1 MQDQDAPKPASK
13 PGSKKKRLNP
23 ALRRKARQMAMQAL
37 YQWELASSSLVAIER
52 EFREDNNMQKV
63 DAEYFSELLHQ
74 VPAMKV
80 ELDERLK
87 PLLDREMHELTPVE
101 LTILRLSSYELLER
115 PDVPYRVII
124 NEGVELAKTFGATD
138 GHKYVNGILDKLAGE
153 VRLEAKK

>member
-1 MQDQDAPKPASK
+1 MSDQDAPKPK
-13 PGSKKKRLNP
+13 PKGNKKKRLNP

-37 YQWELASSSLVAIER
+37 YQWELASSSLVSIER
-52 EFREDNNMQKV
+52 EFREDNDMQMV

-74 VPAMKV
+74 VPGMKT
-80 ELDERLK
+80 ELDDHIK
-87 PLLDREMHELTPVE
+87 PLLDRAMHELTPVE
-101 LTILRLSSYELLER
+101 LTILRLSAYELLER

>member
-1 MQDQDAPKPASK
+1 MQDQDAPKPKSK
-13 PGSKKKRLNP
+13 GTKKKRLNP

-37 YQWELASSSLVAIER
+37 YQWELSSSSLVGIER
-52 EFREDNNMQKV
+52 EFYEDNDMTKV
-63 DAEYFSELLHQ
+63 DVDYFSELLHQ
-74 VPAMKV
+74 VPVMKT
-80 ELDERLK
+80 ELDDVIK
-87 PLLDREMHELTPVE
+87 PLLDRDMSELTPVE
-101 LTILRLSSYELLER
+101 LTILRLSGYELLKR

>member
-1 MQDQDAPKPASK
+1 MQDQDAPKPK
-13 PGSKKKRLNP
+13 GNKKKRLNP
-23 ALRRKARQMAMQAL
+23 ALRRKARQMATQAL
-37 YQWELASSSLVAIER
+37 YQWELASSSLVAIEQ
-52 EFREDNNMQKV
+52 EFREDNDMQKV
-63 DAEYFSELLHQ
+63 DAGYFSELLHQ

-80 ELDERLK
+80 ELDECLK

-101 LTILRLSSYELLER
+101 LTILRLSAYELLER

>member
-1 MQDQDAPKPASK
+1 MQDQDAPKSK
-13 PGSKKKRLNP
+13 SKSSKKKRLNP

-37 YQWELASSSLVAIER
+37 YQWELASSSLVAIEQ
-52 EFREDNNMQKV
+52 EFREDNDMQTV
-63 DAEYFSELLHQ
+63 DAGYFSELLHQ
-74 VPAMKV
+74 VPAMKS
-80 ELDERLK
+80 ELDERIK

-101 LTILRLSSYELLER
+101 LTILRLSAYELLER

>member
-1 MQDQDAPKPASK
+1 
-13 PGSKKKRLNP
+13 
-23 ALRRKARQMAMQAL
+23 MAMQAL
-37 YQWELASSSLVAIER
+37 YQWELTSSSLVAIER
-52 EFREDNNMQKV
+52 EFREDNDMHKV

-74 VPAMKV
+74 VPAMKT

-87 PLLDREMHELTPVE
+87 LLLDRDISELTPVE
-101 LTILRLSSYELLER
+101 LTILRLGAYELLER

-124 NEGVELAKTFGATD
+124 NEGVELAKIFGATD

>member
-1 MQDQDAPKPASK
+1 MPDQDAPKPK
-13 PGSKKKRLNP
+13 PKSTKKKRLNP

-37 YQWELASSSLVAIER
+37 YQWELASSSLVAIEQ
-52 EFREDNNMQKV
+52 EFREDNDMQKV
-63 DAEYFSELLHQ
+63 DAEYFGELLHQ

-87 PLLDREMHELTPVE
+87 PLLDRGIHELTPVE
-101 LTILRLSSYELLER
+101 LTILRLSAYELLER

>member
-1 MQDQDAPKPASK
+1 MQDRDAPKPASK
-13 PGSKKKRLNP
+13 SGSKKKRLNP

-37 YQWELASSSLVAIER
+37 YQWELASSSLVAIEQ
-52 EFREDNNMQKV
+52 EFREDNDMQKV
-63 DAEYFSELLHQ
+63 DEEYFSELLHK

>member
-1 MQDQDAPKPASK
+1 MHDQDVPKPQSK
-13 PGSKKKRLNP
+13 GAKKKRLNP
-23 ALRRKARQMAMQAL
+23 ALRSKARQMAMQAL
-37 YQWELASSSLVAIER
+37 YQWELTSSSLVAIER
-52 EFREDNNMQKV
+52 EFREDNDMHKV

-74 VPAMKV
+74 VPAMKT

-87 PLLDREMHELTPVE
+87 LLLDRDISELTPVE
-101 LTILRLSSYELLER
+101 LTILRLGAYELLER

-124 NEGVELAKTFGATD
+124 NEGVELAKIFGATD